1 MRDIGKLEDRIE
13 NLEDLT
19 SLTMLELN
27 AKTLEVTDANG
38 LDRFKTGFVV
48 SDFRDKSIMDPA
60 LSTLDISK
68 AECNCNCSS

>member
-1 MRDIGKLEDRIE
+1 MQNI
-13 NLEDLT
+13 
-19 SLTMLELN
+19 
-27 AKTLEVTDANG
+27 EVTDANG

-68 AECNCNCSS
+68 TGATAIAPVDFGQ